1 MVIIF
6 QLASNILKIMLILSG
21 SNCIYPIDLVPFTRT
36 PLFLIIDSDIS
47 REFKVITGAEK
58 GEPIAML
65 LSPMAS
71 LPIPAAMDS
80 YRQSSGSLFSNFL
93 TTPLQAFILLLGFSG
108 SEIEMV
114 CYVNHFSS
122 KQKFLINQSCL
133 LVHKFNL

>member
-1 MVIIF
+1 
-6 QLASNILKIMLILSG
+6 MLILSG

-58 GEPIAML
+58 GEPVAML

-71 LPIPAAMDS
+71 LPIPAAAIDS

-93 TTPLQAFILLLGFSG
+93 TTPLQAFILLLGFNG
-108 SEIEMV
+108 SDIEMV
-114 CYVNHFSS
+114 CYVNHFSG
-122 KQKFLINQSCL
+122 KQKFLINQSINQSCL